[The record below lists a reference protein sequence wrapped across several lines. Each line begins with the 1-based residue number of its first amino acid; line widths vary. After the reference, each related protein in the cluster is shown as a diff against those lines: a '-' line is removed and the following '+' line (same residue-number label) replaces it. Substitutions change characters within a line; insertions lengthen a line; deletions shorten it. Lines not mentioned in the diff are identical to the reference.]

1 MSDLTKKLSGYKVVP
16 VIVIDK
22 PEDIL
27 PLGDILVENGLPVA
41 EITFRSAAAEG
52 AIKKLRD
59 AHPQMLI
66 GAGTVLDETQ
76 VVAAKNAGVDFI
88 VSPGIN
94 TRTIEACI
102 KHDVEIIPGVSRPS
116 DIELALNYGIQLV
129 KFFPA
134 EAAGGI
140 PMLKALLGPYSMLK
154 VMPTGGISEKN
165 IRDYLA
171 LEPVAACGGSWM
183 VDKKLINAGD
193 WNTINTL
200 VKDVVKLIKP
210 D

>member
-1 MSDLTKKLSGYKVVP
+1 MSELIARLSEHKVVP
-16 VIVIDK
+16 VIVVDK
-22 PEDIL
+22 SEDIL

-41 EITFRSAAAEG
+41 EITFRSSAAEE
-52 AIKKLRD
+52 AIRKLRA
-59 AHPQMLI
+59 AHPQILI
-66 GAGTVLDETQ
+66 GAGTVLDEIQ

-102 KHDVEIIPGVSRPS
+102 KHDVAIIPGVSRPS

-140 PMLKALLGPYSMLK
+140 QMLKALLGPYSMLK
-154 VMPTGGISEKN
+154 VMPTGGVSAHN

-171 LEPVAACGGSWM
+171 IDAVTACGGSWM
-183 VDKKLINAGD
+183 ADKKLINTSN
-193 WNTINTL
+193 WREINTL
-200 VKDVVKLIKP
+200 VKDAVQLVNQS
-210 D
+210 